1 MVFKIGEVGRSFTG
15 YQEFFIEFLSFEGVI
30 EEKYK
35 NVLMKELRDLMRL
48 VIANR

>member
-1 MVFKIGEVGRSFTG
+1 MVFKIRKISRSFTG

-30 EEKYK
+30 EEKYR